1 MPSNRGSTRCGAV
14 SANFG
19 ASGYGIRPRRD
30 GRGRVAEPD
39 VESPAI
45 VLTTSLGWVC
55 AVLAGVGVV
64 YTLSAGVL
72 AARFVSRRAK
82 PADSFPPVSVIKP
95 LYGTH
100 PQLARSLSCFCDQ
113 DYPGEVQI
121 LFGVQD
127 ARDPAIAVVEA
138 LKAARPELDIELV
151 VDPRLYGANRKASN
165 LTNIATRARHG
176 LLVLSDADI
185 GVRPDYLRRVVAAMS
200 APGVGAVS
208 CLYVG
213 GGKGMWGRLAAM
225 QIDYQFLPG
234 AAMGKALGLAQPCFG
249 STIAISAKVLE
260 EIGGFA
266 AFADHLADD
275 YEIGRAVRARGY
287 RIAIPPMIVSHHC
300 GEETGAQLFDHE
312 LRWGRTVRQIDPAG
326 YAGSIVTYPTPL
338 AMVAVALS
346 GLAPWSIGLLVA
358 TLASR
363 LLLKVCVD
371 AATGSRAGPWW
382 LLPIRDVMSFGVFL
396 SSFAVNTVGWQG
408 RRFRVGPDGVLLHT

>member
-1 MPSNRGSTRCGAV
+1 
-14 SANFG
+14 
-19 ASGYGIRPRRD
+19 
-30 GRGRVAEPD
+30 

-45 VLTTSLGWVC
+45 VLMTSLGWLC
-55 AVLAGVGVV
+55 ATLAGAGVA
-64 YTLSAGVL
+64 YTLLAGVL

-82 PADSFPPVSVIKP
+82 AAESFPSVSVIKP
-95 LYGTH
+95 LCGAH
-100 PQLARSLSCFCDQ
+100 PQLAKALASFCDQ

-165 LTNIATRARHG
+165 LTNISARAKHG

-185 GVRPDYLRRVVAAMS
+185 RVRPDYLRRVVAAMN

-213 GGKGMWGRLAAM
+213 GGQGVWGRLAAM
-225 QIDYQFLPG
+225 QIDYQFLPSVV
-234 AAMGKALGLAQPCFG
+234 MGKALRMAQPCFG
-249 STIAISAKVLE
+249 STIAISAEVLA

-287 RIAIPPMIVSHHC
+287 RIAIPPMTVSHHC
-300 GEETGAQLFDHE
+300 GEETSAQLFDHE

-326 YAGSIVTYPTPL
+326 YAGSIITYPVPL
-338 AMVAVALS
+338 ALAAVALS
-346 GLAPWSIGLLVA
+346 SLAPWSIGLLVA

-363 LLLKVCVD
+363 LMLKVCVD
-371 AATGSRAGPWW
+371 AATGSRAGSWW
-382 LLPIRDVMSFGVFL
+382 LLPIRDMLSFSVFL

-408 RRFRVGPDGVLLHT
+408 RRFRVGPDGVLLHS